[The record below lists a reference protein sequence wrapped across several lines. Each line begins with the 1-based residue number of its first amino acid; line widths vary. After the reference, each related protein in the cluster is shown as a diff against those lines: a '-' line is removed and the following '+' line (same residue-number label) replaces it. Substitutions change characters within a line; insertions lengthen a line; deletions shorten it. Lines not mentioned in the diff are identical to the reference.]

1 MIRGLYTGAS
11 GMVTQMDR
19 MDALANNI
27 ANVDTTGYK
36 RDQPVEKAFPNMLL
50 HRMNDDGVRTL
61 PFSGKPPYLGSYD
74 VAPVVGKLGT
84 GVEMNELYT
93 EFDQGPA
100 KQTDSPFDMM
110 LEGKGFFVVR
120 TPYGDRM
127 TRNGSFILGPEGL
140 LETKEGYPVLGEN
153 GPVHIKL
160 NNFVVDE
167 DGKIYA
173 NAKFQPDPNRLVS
186 QRENQW
192 ENRVLVDR
200 LKIVNVDQMRYLKK
214 QGDSLYLDTQ
224 DSGPPQI
231 LNGADRPKVREG
243 FLEASNV
250 NPVTAMVDMIEVN
263 RAYEA
268 NQKVIQSEDDA
279 TNRLL
284 NEVMKV

>member
-11 GMVTQMDR
+11 GMIAQMDR

-36 RDQPVEKAFPNMLL
+36 RDQPIEKAFPQLL
-50 HRMNDDGVRTL
+50 LRRRNDHRVHRLPISGTL
-61 PFSGKPPYLGSYD
+61 PPLGSYD
-74 VAPVVGKLGT
+74 TAPVVGRLGT

-93 EFDQGPA
+93 EFEQGAA

-110 LEGKGFFVVR
+110 LEGKGFFVVQ
-120 TPYGDRM
+120 TPYGERM

-140 LETKEGYPVLGEN
+140 LETQEGYPVLGEK
-153 GPVHIKL
+153 GPIHIKL

-167 DGKIYA
+167 DGKIFA
-173 NAKFQPDPNRLVS
+173 NADFQNDPNRLVS
-186 QRENQW
+186 QRENDW
-192 ENRVLVDR
+192 KNRVEVDR

-214 QGDSLYLDTQ
+214 QGDSLYVDTK
-224 DSGPPQI
+224 DSGPPKI
-231 LNGADRPKVREG
+231 LQGAGRPKVRQG

-250 NPVTAMVDMIEVN
+250 NPVTAMVQMIEVN

-279 TNRLL
+279 TNKLV